1 MKVLFASV
9 ILAAVGCYCQAP
21 LPGMQQWQRQMQQH
35 AVAERGL
42 WQSQLDQ
49 VRMARARDQ
58 PDVIQTEEKLG
69 QGEIS
74 DILTEEITRKDGL
87 KEILK
92 HLIRTKIK
100 EANNERN
107 ENSALENLL
116 KNSQIP
122 IREVSLLELIESKES
137 NESEEKPVSFLDK
150 LSAIYVLT
158 TETPEHS
165 DAFEEIE
172 NEYEYEYDYQNLD
185 SFELERS
192 SLIDIF
198 DDNDNIIE
206 EHSERGLEAILG
218 LDYLIESENSNLFD
232 ETFKGGK
239 RPKIFLEEE
248 FLTTEQDIAKN
259 FLAEEIDSAQSETK
273 ELVDEMEKLLSILEV
288 EAASDSALI
297 EKSLSVI
304 RSKLGSSSVQD
315 LLGDTDF
322 KNSVFYRFAIMR
334 LPLREEDIPVAELA
348 EVKKVI
354 HNNIVTAAEET
365 KELLK
370 ELKKDI
376 SEESNANDE
385 ARAHRLDDARRQLK
399 KLLEIVSL

>member
-1 MKVLFASV
+1 MKVLFAPV

-35 AVAERGL
+35 AVAERRVGTERGL
-42 WQSQLDQ
+42 WQSQQ
-49 VRMARARDQ
+49 NQ
-58 PDVIQTEEKLG
+58 
-69 QGEIS
+69 
-74 DILTEEITRKDGL
+74 
-87 KEILK
+87 
-92 HLIRTKIK
+92 
-100 EANNERN
+100 
-107 ENSALENLL
+107 
-116 KNSQIP
+116 
-122 IREVSLLELIESKES
+122 ES

-150 LSAIYVLT
+150 LSAIFVPT

-165 DAFEEIE
+165 DVFEE
-172 NEYEYEYDYQNLD
+172 NEYEYDYQDLD

-192 SLIDIF
+192 SLINIF

-218 LDYLIESENSNLFD
+218 LDYLIESENSNQFD

-273 ELVDEMEKLLSILEV
+273 ELVDEMEKMLSILEV

-297 EKSLSVI
+297 EKTLSVI

-334 LPLREEDIPVAELA
+334 LPLREEDIPVAELS